1 MKTSLKTLGFLLL
14 SVPVLFTA
22 STANADVPPAA
33 SAEGDAPTAPAAPD
47 VTTTPP
53 SPTPAPQNP
62 LPNAVLTGNMVPRE
76 RVITWD
82 LNVDAA
88 YGRLFSEPD
97 ARWTAFGRVRAGVMY
112 IHDSLYFSLGP
123 TYEISKLQPATFG
136 LQGEVMHIETGLWC
150 QIGALVDIAPHPGF
164 MVAAGWSLFG
174 IEFQA
179 REYDTYGIG
188 EAPAVYGK
196 IRIPI
201 GVIARAFK

>member
-1 MKTSLKTLGFLLL
+1 MKTSLRTLGLLLL
-14 SVPVLFTA
+14 SAPVLFTTSA
-22 STANADVPPAA
+22 AQADPP
-33 SAEGDAPTAPAAPD
+33 PTPTAAPD
-47 VTTTPP
+47 ATAVSPP
-53 SPTPAPQNP
+53 PTPAPPNP
-62 LPNAVLTGNMVPRE
+62 PPPAVLAGNMVPRE
-76 RVITWD
+76 RVLTWD
-82 LNVDAA
+82 LNVDGA

-97 ARWTAFGRVRAGVMY
+97 GRWTMFGRVRAGVMY
-112 IHDSLYFSLGP
+112 IRDSLYFSLGP
-123 TYEISKLQPATFG
+123 TYEISKLQTATFG

-150 QIGALVDIAPHPGF
+150 QLGALVDVAPHPGF
-164 MVAAGWSLFG
+164 MAAAGWSLFG